1 MLSAGLEGIEKEYEL
16 PESMDKSAH
25 DMTKAELKEL
35 GIESLPGNLWEAIQ
49 VTEKS
54 DLVKEALG
62 ESVFHSFIE
71 NKKIEW
77 DRYSGQISQYELD
90 RYLPT
95 L

>member
-54 DLVKEALG
+54 DLVKESLG